1 MHGQSKIQNHALTW
15 RHDEKIELK
24 IVGIIELGFT
34 KNHKEITKLNCVKN
48 RTYFKDLTRVKNF
61 YFCKQ
66 VIFVDLTIAYLE
78 GE

>member
-1 MHGQSKIQNHALTW
+1 M
-15 RHDEKIELK
+15 
-24 IVGIIELGFT
+24 GIIELGFT